1 MNHPSQDSLE
11 RYASG
16 GMKSAARM
24 AVGQHLRGC
33 AVCRRT
39 VERLE
44 LLGGGL
50 LEDAPTEALA
60 SGALAQV
67 LRRLDQPE
75 PVAPRTRLTLER
87 MMAEGWWLP
96 MGQGLAVKLL
106 RRLADPGERA
116 YLIRAE
122 PGVALPEHG
131 HTDREW
137 IVILEGAFDDDSGHH
152 KAGDLVENGPQVTH
166 QPIASPGQTCL
177 CLAVTEGPL
186 KLTGVARLLQPFLG
200 L

>member
-1 MNHPSQDSLE
+1 MSHPSQDTLDL
-11 RYASG
+11 YASG
-16 GMKSAARM
+16 GLKSAARM
-24 AVGQHLRGC
+24 AVSQHLRGC
-33 AVCRRT
+33 VACQRT

-50 LEDAPTEALA
+50 LEDTPAEALA
-60 SGALAQV
+60 SGALEAV
-67 LRRLDQPE
+67 LKRLDE
-75 PVAPRTRLTLER
+75 PAQAASVPRVTLDSLI
-87 MMAEGWWLP
+87 AGGWWLP

-137 IVILEGAFDDDSGHH
+137 IVILQGAFDDDSGHH
-152 KAGDLVENGPQVTH
+152 QAGDLVENGPEVTH
-166 QPIASPGQTCL
+166 QPIASPGETCL